1 MIRGE
6 YHRRVAW
13 RRQIDRAELGAFLRR
28 RREALSP
35 DGTVP
40 PSSTRRRTPGMRREE
55 VADLA
60 GMSVNYY
67 ERLER
72 ASGPQPSDA
81 VLDAIARALRLS
93 DDEVAH
99 LYALAGHGAPR
110 RAPVAQTVDRGL
122 RIALDALAP
131 GTAGLVFDRIGE
143 VLAANALGAAIFGGM
158 TEGNVIERWF
168 TDRGWREAVSPP
180 DEHEP
185 TSCAYVA
192 DLRSSLG
199 GDNDPAAE
207 AFIRRMR
214 MASAEFSDLWDR
226 HEVAVLRAGTK
237 VMLHPGGRLEL
248 ECAVL
253 PAQEP
258 GQRLTLFRAAAH
270 TPTAARLPLIAASC
284 DLR

>member
-1 MIRGE
+1 M
-6 YHRRVAW
+6 AA
-13 RRQIDRAELGAFLRR
+13 RRQIDRTALGAFLRR

-35 DGTVP
+35 DGLAP

-81 VLDAIARALRLS
+81 VLDAIARTLRLS
-93 DDEVAH
+93 DDEIAH
-99 LYALAGHGAPR
+99 LYTLAGHGAPR
-110 RAPVAQTVDRGL
+110 RVPVTHTVDRGL

-131 GTAGLVFDRIGE
+131 DTAGLVFDRTGE

-158 TEGNVIERWF
+158 TGGNVVERWF
-168 TDRGWREAVSPP
+168 TDRAWRDALSPP
-180 DEHEP
+180 DEQEP
-185 TSCAYVA
+185 TSRAYVA
-192 DLRSSLG
+192 DLRASLV
-199 GDNDPAAE
+199 GDDDSAAE

-226 HEVAVLRAGTK
+226 HEVAVVRAGTK
-237 VMLHPGGRLEL
+237 VMLHPRGRLDL

-270 TPTAARLPLIAASC
+270 TPTAERLPLIAAS
-284 DLR
+284 